1 MHDRYSGAGA
11 EYLHYRPVYPEKL
24 FRYLAGSCR
33 RREKAWDVATG
44 NGQAA
49 FGLAKHFSQIYA
61 TDPSPSQL
69 QNAMARD
76 NIHYQTA
83 AENHPELK
91 KRSLD
96 LICVAQAAHYL
107 DLEVFYKE
115 VNRVLKKYGVL
126 ACWNYGLP
134 HIDPE
139 IDECV
144 TDFCTNFLNSSW
156 DSKRRKLELNFRT
169 LEFPLRESVTPRF
182 EINTEWSLEHF
193 MGFLGS
199 MSATRKWRQQKQ
211 EAPLLH
217 IEENLIALWGGFEK
231 TRIVVFPLVIKMGV
245 LT

>member
-1 MHDRYSGAGA
+1 MHDNYSGAGS

-24 FRYLAGSCR
+24 FRYLAGTCR

-49 FGLAKHFSQIYA
+49 FGLAKHFSQVYA
-61 TDPSPSQL
+61 TDFSPSQL

-76 NIHYQTA
+76 NIQYQTA

-96 LICVAQAAHYL
+96 LICVAQAVHYL

-134 HIDPE
+134 HIDPK
-139 IDECV
+139 IDACF
-144 TDFCTNFLNSSW
+144 TDFFNNFLNSSW
-156 DSKRRKLELNFRT
+156 DSKRRILELNFRT
-169 LEFPLRESVTPRF
+169 LEFPLREGLTPRF
-182 EINTEWSLEHF
+182 EIKTEWSLEHF
-193 MGFLGS
+193 TGFLGT
-199 MSATRKWRQQKQ
+199 MSAIRKWRQQKQ
-211 EAPLLH
+211 EDPLLN
-217 IEENLIALWGGFEK
+217 IEEKLIELWGGVGK
-231 TRIVVFPLVIKMGV
+231 TRSVVFPLVMKMGV